1 MRKWLP
7 ASRELPEGSVQT
19 AVCDGASSSQQ
30 TSSTRTTMGLS
41 ATDPS
46 FGLVECV
53 CSCSASSAEV
63 YRSFSDAQWIYQS
76 FGTSRYITSR
86 YSGGRR
92 DFHLSAST
100 TDFGALFT
108 AWQRLP
114 VKARN
119 PLSRTICLLCYEAR
133 GKPSVLGREGPRKA
147 LFWLRRIPRG
157 RG

>member
-19 AVCDGASSSQQ
+19 AMCYGASSSQQ

-63 YRSFSDAQWIYQS
+63 YRSFSDAQWRAS
-76 FGTSRYITSR
+76 RLSPFCEHHGFRGT
-86 YSGGRR
+86 
-92 DFHLSAST
+92 FHGLAKVARESA
-100 TDFGALFT
+100 
-108 AWQRLP
+108 
-114 VKARN
+114 
-119 PLSRTICLLCYEAR
+119 
-133 GKPSVLGREGPRKA
+133 
-147 LFWLRRIPRG
+147 
-157 RG
+157 